1 MSMRADN
8 CPKTSSRT
16 SNSDAIRLK
25 THVNQKRRGE
35 PSFLSFLNA
44 SFHPSMAVSQLESRA
59 TCKLDIDHIFH
70 LYEIKSEGGELI
82 LILLLI
88 TVF

>member
-1 MSMRADN
+1 MSMRAEN
-8 CPKTSSRT
+8 CPETSSRT

-35 PSFLSFLNA
+35 PSFLSLLYG

-59 TCKLDIDHIFH
+59 TCKLVIDHIFH
-70 LYEIKSEGGELI
+70 LYKIKSSVGFASLRVMGKC
-82 LILLLI
+82 
-88 TVF
+88 